1 MADRFDPS
9 QYPEDHDYSD
19 NPAYSGM
26 GDQTTF
32 PVNQGMQETP
42 DSVAMTSFTEKD
54 IPDIMRLFPE
64 IFQTQGSGK
73 SVKET
78 RYRQIAPG
86 ISVTGVNYLLGL
98 AVREVSGAVPA
109 KFNIR
114 DGMDVSGPIVLP
126 VNLAANESRS
136 DYLPFAGGIKFERG
150 IYIEIVSGTV
160 EGTLFTEVNRNV

>member
-1 MADRFDPS
+1 MADRNDPS
-9 QYPEDHDYSD
+9 QYPDDHDYSD

-32 PVNQGMQETP
+32 PVNQGMQETQE
-42 DSVAMTSFTEKD
+42 SANFLNFTEKNV
-54 IPDIMRLFPE
+54 PDIMRLFPE
-64 IFQTQGSGK
+64 LFQTQGAGK

-86 ISVTGVNYLLGL
+86 ISVTGVNFLLGL
-98 AVREVSGAVPA
+98 AVRETTGAVPA

-126 VNLAANESRS
+126 INLAANESRS
-136 DYLPFAGGIKFERG
+136 DYLPFAGGIRFERG
-150 IYIEIVSGTV
+150 IYIEVVSGTV
-160 EGTLFTEVNRNV
+160 EGTLFTEVTRNV